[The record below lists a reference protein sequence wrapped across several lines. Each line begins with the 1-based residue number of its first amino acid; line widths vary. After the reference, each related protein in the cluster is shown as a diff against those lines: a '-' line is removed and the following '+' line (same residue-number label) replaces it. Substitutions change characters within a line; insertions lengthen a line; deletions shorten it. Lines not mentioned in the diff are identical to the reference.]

1 VRCAKPAQIILL
13 GRDEARVNPI
23 ISKIHALSP
32 RTKTWFHSIDMSSS
46 RSIHEAAKYVLA
58 SPEIKTI
65 DVLINNAGVM
75 ACPYTPVEEWK
86 DENGSPVE
94 LQFATN
100 YLGHFLLT
108 MLLMDRLRQSGQ
120 GARVV
125 NLSAASHRSSGVR
138 FDDLNFSVSEVLGHS
153 LLK

>member
-1 VRCAKPAQIILL
+1 MLSLVRCAKPAQIILL

-32 RTKTWFHSIDMSSS
+32 STKTWFHSIDMSSS

-65 DVLINNAGVM
+65 DALINNAGVM

-100 YLGHFLLT
+100 YLGQIF
-108 MLLMDRLRQSGQ
+108 
-120 GARVV
+120 
-125 NLSAASHRSSGVR
+125 
-138 FDDLNFSVSEVLGHS
+138 FDVADG
-153 LLK
+153 